1 MTENVLVT
9 GGAGFIGSHVV
20 DALLRRGS
28 RVRVLD
34 VLHPQVHGP
43 ERRPP
48 RHLDARA
55 ELVVGDVRE
64 RHVVDRAL
72 RGVDVVVHLAALVG
86 VGQSMYCIDDYTS
99 VNELGTAVLL
109 QALSQQRPRKL
120 VVASSMSVYGEGLY
134 RRPDGRVVPGRS
146 RSLASLEAH
155 RWELVDG
162 DGAAL
167 TPIPTPEGKEPAL
180 DSVYA
185 LNKYA
190 QERMSLIVGRAYGI
204 PTVALRLFNVY
215 GPRQALSNPY
225 TGVLAIFAS
234 RLLNGN
240 PPLIFEDG
248 EQRRDFVSVHDV
260 ARAFLLAIDGS
271 GADGLAVNVGSG
283 REHTVRDIAERVSS
297 AIGRPIP
304 PELSNTYRKGDI
316 RHCYADLSLA
326 REALGYEPNVSLE
339 EGLRELASWMSG
351 QTPSDSVAQMRE
363 ELSSRGLTL

>member
-1 MTENVLVT
+1 MTENVLIT
-9 GGAGFIGSHVV
+9 GGAGFIGSHLV
-20 DALLRRGS
+20 DALLARGS
-28 RVRVLD
+28 RVRVID
-34 VLHPQVHGP
+34 SLHAQVHGP

-48 RHLDARA
+48 RYLDERA
-55 ELVVGDVRE
+55 ELVVGDVRD
-64 RHVVDRAL
+64 RAVVERAL

-99 VNELGTAVLL
+99 VNDCGTAVLL
-109 QALSQQRPRKL
+109 QALSQKPPRKL
-120 VVASSMSVYGEGLY
+120 VVASSMSVYGEGMY

-146 RSLASLEAH
+146 RTLAQLEAR
-155 RWELVDG
+155 RWELQDD
-162 DGAAL
+162 DGARL
-167 TPIPTPEGKEPAL
+167 EPMPTPEAKTPSLE
-180 DSVYA
+180 SVYA

-190 QERMSLIVGRAYGI
+190 QERMCLIVGRAYGI

-240 PPLIFEDG
+240 APLIFEDG

-260 ARAFLLAIDGS
+260 ARACLLAIDRS
-271 GADGLAVNVGSG
+271 GADGLAVNIGSG
-283 REHTVRDIAERVSS
+283 REYRVREIAERVSA
-297 AIGRPIP
+297 AIGRHVA
-304 PELSNTYRKGDI
+304 PELSETYRKGDI

-326 REALGYEPNVSLE
+326 REALGYEPRVSLE
-339 EGLRELASWMSG
+339 EGLRELGSWMAG
-351 QTPSDSVAQMRE
+351 QTPNDSVAQMRE